1 MRCSLIAVVLLTIL
15 PQLQSQC
22 VLNPSEE
29 NVLSTQ
35 LEGSWIIDQEL
46 SSWLVPSWLESV
58 DLQEMKL
65 NLSDCQQTH
74 LNFIISSDLP
84 GMTAL

>member
-1 MRCSLIAVVLLTIL
+1 MRGCLFGGILLSIL
-15 PQLQSQC
+15 PLLQSQC
-22 VLNPSEE
+22 VLDPSQE

-74 LNFIISSDLP
+74 LNFKHYI
-84 GMTAL
+84 

>member
-1 MRCSLIAVVLLTIL
+1 MRGRGRASLFGVLWLDIL
-15 PQLQSQC
+15 PLLQSQC
-22 VLNPSEE
+22 VLQPSPE

-46 SSWLVPSWLESV
+46 STWLVPSWLESV

-65 NLSDCQQTH
+65 KPRD
-74 LNFIISSDLP
+74 
-84 GMTAL
+84 

>member
-1 MRCSLIAVVLLTIL
+1 MFGAILLTIL
-15 PQLQSQC
+15 PLLQSQC
-22 VLNPSEE
+22 VLEPSQE

-65 NLSDCQQTH
+65 KPCDYQEPTYLIYACKVYEE
-74 LNFIISSDLP
+74 
-84 GMTAL
+84 

>member
-1 MRCSLIAVVLLTIL
+1 MRCSLYAVVLLTIL

-35 LEGSWIIDQEL
+35 LEGYWIIDREL
-46 SSWLVPSWLESV
+46 STWLVPSWLESV

-65 NLSDCQQTH
+65 NLSDCH
-74 LNFIISSDLP
+74 KHF
-84 GMTAL
+84 